1 MPRTTKTITFSLP
14 PEMANRV
21 DEVMKQQGRSRSE
34 FLREAVLRYIEEC
47 EWRQLLQVRR
57 GAGQGEGHRPRGRGW
72 SGGRVPGR
80 GQFLPYMRV
89 VLDTNVIVS
98 GLNFPG
104 NERLILQLALRGRF
118 ELCLSPFIL
127 EEVAG
132 VLGRKF
138 DWTEERSSQALRAL
152 GDAATIVE
160 PRRLPEVIEGGHAD
174 NRILECA
181 VEASA
186 DYLVTGDRRH
196 LLPLEGHQGA
206 RILNAPRF
214 LSFLGEG

>member
-1 MPRTTKTITFSLP
+1 
-14 PEMANRV
+14 
-21 DEVMKQQGRSRSE
+21 
-34 FLREAVLRYIEEC
+34 
-47 EWRQLLQVRR
+47 
-57 GAGQGEGHRPRGRGW
+57 
-72 SGGRVPGR
+72 
-80 GQFLPYMRV
+80 MRV

-104 NERLILQLALRGRF
+104 NERLVLELALRGRF

-127 EEVAG
+127 EEVSG

-138 DWTEERSSQALRAL
+138 WWTDERSSQALRAL
-152 GDAATIVE
+152 GNAATVID

-196 LLPLEGHQGA
+196 LLPLEEHQGA

-214 LSFLGEG
+214 LSFLGEDDSRLHPASFVR

>member
-1 MPRTTKTITFSLP
+1 
-14 PEMANRV
+14 
-21 DEVMKQQGRSRSE
+21 
-34 FLREAVLRYIEEC
+34 
-47 EWRQLLQVRR
+47 
-57 GAGQGEGHRPRGRGW
+57 
-72 SGGRVPGR
+72 
-80 GQFLPYMRV
+80 MRV

-104 NERLILQLALRGRF
+104 NERLVLELALRGRF

-138 DWTEERSSQALRAL
+138 DWTEERSAQALRAL
-152 GDAATIVE
+152 GDGATVIE
-160 PRRLPEVIEGGHAD
+160 PRRLPEVIEGGRAD

-186 DYLVTGDRRH
+186 EYLVTGDRRH
-196 LLPLEGHQGA
+196 LLPLGEHRGA
-206 RILNAPRF
+206 RILNAPQF
-214 LSFLGEG
+214 LSALAQVR